1 MQKLKTESAQQRITK
16 PKLQPRSL
24 LPNHIR
30 LVLTK
35 FEIESQYAKAA
46 PRGKTYPATQWR
58 LEDFNWTSASAK
70 TTQFITK
77 ISQQRL
83 LQLT

>member
-1 MQKLKTESAQQRITK
+1 MQKLKTESAQQRITA
-16 PKLQPRSL
+16 KLQPRSL
-24 LPNHIR
+24 LSNHIR

-35 FEIESQYAKAA
+35 FEIENQSGKAA
-46 PRGKTYPATQWR
+46 PRGTMYPTTQLR

-77 ISQQRL
+77 INQ
-83 LQLT
+83 